1 MSALYDVL
9 TIGAGRGERRLTYKL
24 GHQGRRFGSRVVVLC
39 HEVFQ
44 VACEAWHARAP
55 LVETLAA

>member
-24 GHQGRRFGSRVVVLC
+24 GHQGRRFGSRVVVAMSRSLWTRC
-39 HEVFQ
+39 VKFDEPG
-44 VACEAWHARAP
+44 P
-55 LVETLAA
+55 LS